1 MPILGLKMYEIYVPS
16 YLVVYRQVCICSQYF
31 ELCFS
36 ISLAKLR
43 YQAGQA
49 KEN

>member
-1 MPILGLKMYEIYVPS
+1 MPILSFKIYEIYVPS
-16 YLVVYRQVCICSQYF
+16 YLAVYREVCICSQYF
-31 ELCFS
+31 ELYFS